1 MSRFGSNA
9 DIILY
14 HPLSFA
20 TTLAPWPGRTSLVAN
35 KVRCRSTEA
44 KSGFAALNALRS
56 SGAQGRHLC
65 RFGAVFASFRAAD
78 RPLLS
83 TLCGK
88 RATAGEIS
96 KATSQDRLA
105 VISVTD

>member
-1 MSRFGSNA
+1 MSALGQTQT
-9 DIILY
+9 
-14 HPLSFA
+14 LSFA
-20 TTLAPWPGRTSLVAN
+20 TTLVARPDELVAN
-35 KVRCRSTEA
+35 KVRCRSTEV

-56 SGAQGRHLC
+56 LGGSGASLVPIWRG
-65 RFGAVFASFRAAD
+65 FRLVD

-105 VISVTD
+105 VMSVTD